1 VKIKVTGGKKLSGSV
16 TPIANKN
23 SIVAALP
30 ASILVKGITTY
41 KNVPKS
47 TDVDKILN
55 ILIDLGANIDDSDY
69 NSLQIDC
76 TNISKSTIVSESSR
90 KFRGSIMFAGPL
102 LARFGTA
109 TIPLPGG
116 CELGKRSIS
125 AHIDVF
131 TGCGIATSYDQDQVT
146 FTVNEHKKM
155 VNFWQ
160 TEASVTATENFAM
173 YAAGSIGNFELNDA
187 ACEPHVSDLLTFLAG
202 MGAQISGIGTNK
214 IAIIG
219 NANLKSATFVPG
231 PDPID
236 VVGYFVAAAL
246 TNGNITLT
254 KANVPTI
261 VDGLIQHMSKF
272 GLKITKSHQDLLI
285 DGSNPIK
292 IDLALSGMPLAGN
305 DLPKFAPRPW
315 PGFPVDALPPVIAL
329 GCKLEG
335 RILFQNWMYESGLE
349 FSRELIAMG
358 ANIFI
363 CDPQR
368 VIVTGPAKLK
378 PTEVFPPQVIQAVM
392 ALFLL
397 ALSDPIDTV
406 IHNAQF
412 LLRRY
417 PNIIEDYK
425 RLGAQITVVDM

>member
-1 VKIKVTGGKKLSGSV
+1 
-16 TPIANKN
+16 
-23 SIVAALP
+23 
-30 ASILVKGITTY
+30 
-41 KNVPKS
+41 
-47 TDVDKILN
+47 
-55 ILIDLGANIDDSDY
+55 
-69 NSLQIDC
+69 
-76 TNISKSTIVSESSR
+76 
-90 KFRGSIMFAGPL
+90 
-102 LARFGTA
+102 
-109 TIPLPGG
+109 
-116 CELGKRSIS
+116 
-125 AHIDVF
+125 
-131 TGCGIATSYDQDQVT
+131 
-146 FTVNEHKKM
+146 
-155 VNFWQ
+155 
-160 TEASVTATENFAM
+160 
-173 YAAGSIGNFELNDA
+173 
-187 ACEPHVSDLLTFLAG
+187 
-202 MGAQISGIGTNK
+202 
-214 IAIIG
+214 
-219 NANLKSATFVPG
+219 
-231 PDPID
+231 
-236 VVGYFVAAAL
+236 
-246 TNGNITLT
+246 
-254 KANVPTI
+254 
-261 VDGLIQHMSKF
+261 
-272 GLKITKSHQDLLI
+272 
-285 DGSNPIK
+285 
-292 IDLALSGMPLAGN
+292 MPLAGN